1 MTNGWPA
8 GWVVT
13 DRTKKE
19 IVTFRSVL
27 YWTVEY
33 LCCAHNLC
41 EYVLGLGLC
50 VYISRV
56 SGRLATGGCGICLC
70 RRQQRARYPMPCV
83 CSSCVSM
90 WRQHPRTVYCS
101 VSVSSARTVSYWK
114 YSSILNNNSARRT
127 KILSDVLVFVATGNF
142 LHITIRM
149 SCVAARRDGDACCC

>member
-27 YWTVEY
+27 YWTVVY
-33 LCCAHNLC
+33 WCCAHNLC

-56 SGRLATGGCGICLC
+56 SGRLATGGCGICLR
-70 RRQQRARYPMPCV
+70 RRQQRASVTQCRACVHYACPCGADSRELFIV
-83 CSSCVSM
+83 LFQF
-90 WRQHPRTVYCS
+90 RPQGTF
-101 VSVSSARTVSYWK
+101 VSSWK
-114 YSSILNNNSARRT
+114 YSSVLIKNSARRT
-127 KILSDVLVFVATGNF
+127 KILSDFPVFVRIG
-142 LHITIRM
+142 H
-149 SCVAARRDGDACCC
+149 